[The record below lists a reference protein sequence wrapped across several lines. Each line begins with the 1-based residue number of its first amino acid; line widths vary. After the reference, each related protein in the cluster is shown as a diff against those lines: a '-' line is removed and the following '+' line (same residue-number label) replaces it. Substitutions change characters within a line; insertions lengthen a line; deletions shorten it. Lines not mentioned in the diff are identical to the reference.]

1 MSEQTLPTSSN
12 RIGFHYFQDQNHY
25 REFDLSEWLPRLQS
39 LNASWLVLQAT
50 PNRAVPEAFLRG
62 LLSSGIQPV
71 IFSPMDLQQPPVLEE
86 IKPLFTA
93 YAHWGAR
100 YIILADQ
107 PNNRAAWNTSAWV
120 QEDLVERFLDRYLP
134 AANLALQEGLQPVLP
149 PLTPG
154 GSYWDTAFLRS
165 LLESLQRRRQ
175 VEQLDHLIL
184 SAYAWTHDRHLNWGA
199 GGPERWPAAKPYQP
213 TPDEED
219 QLGYRNFD
227 WVQTVARAVTGKE
240 TPTLLL
246 QAGAKGVTSSSA
258 AAVETSLVQQE
269 LLKNLLGLP
278 AVDPADSDIRLD
290 PLPESIIACNFWLLA
305 EEAGGEFASDA
316 WFESQGEPLPA
327 AHLCQNITTRP
338 AGAAAATAADETPAW
353 MRQEFYDKGEKP
365 IQRRPIQH
373 YLLLPVQEWGIAEWH
388 LEVIKPFVRKHKTTI
403 GFSLKEAVLASKVTV
418 IGSEDVF
425 PEKVLNQLRSTG
437 CQVERI
443 QGDGTTIATILAER

>member
-1 MSEQTLPTSSN
+1 MSEQILPISSS

-25 REFDLSEWLPRLQS
+25 REFDLSAWMPRLQS

-50 PNRAVPEAFLRG
+50 LNRAVPETFLRG

-86 IKPLFTA
+86 IKPLITA

-107 PNNRAAWNTSAWV
+107 PNNRASWNTSAWV

-134 AANLALQEGLQPVLP
+134 AANLALKEGLQPVLP

-154 GSYWDTAFLRS
+154 GSYWDTAFFRR

-175 VEQLDHLIL
+175 MEQLDHLIL

-199 GGPERWPAAKPYQP
+199 GGQERWPAAKPYQS
-213 TPDEED
+213 TPGEED

-227 WVQTVARAVTGKE
+227 WVQTIARAVTGKE

-246 QAGAKGVTSSSA
+246 QAGAKGVSRSSA
-258 AAVETSLVQQE
+258 AAETSLVQQE

-290 PLPESIIACNFWLLA
+290 PLPESIISCNFWLLA
-305 EEAGGEFASDA
+305 EEAGEEFESDA
-316 WFESQGEPLPA
+316 WFSPEGDPRPS
-327 AHLCQNITTRP
+327 AHLCQTITARP
-338 AGAAAATAADETPAW
+338 TEAAVPTPSKAAPAW
-353 MRQEFYDKGEKP
+353 MQQEFYIKEEKP
-365 IQRRPIQH
+365 SQPRPIQH

-388 LEVIKPFVRKHKTTI
+388 LEVIKPFVRKHKATI

-418 IGSEDVF
+418 IGDEDVF
-425 PEKVLNQLRSTG
+425 PEKVINQLRSTG